1 MNHDAI
7 RKRLAALQSQI
18 VPETCFC
25 LVELPDGTEA
35 EKSIDEWWEHR
46 KEWRWKKMTR
56 GGDVSAV
63 LLVLAAIYDEVAEDA
78 MRKGDTA
85 AAARMTAESAQ
96 FLAQYERR
104 ASG

>member
-1 MNHDAI
+1 MNATI
-7 RKRLAALQSQI
+7 RKHLDALKSQI
-18 VPETCFC
+18 EPETCFC

-46 KEWRWKKMTR
+46 KEWSWKKMTR

-63 LLVLAAIYDEVAEDA
+63 LLVLAAINDEVAEDA

-85 AAARMTAESAQ
+85 AAARLTAESAQ

>member
-1 MNHDAI
+1 
-7 RKRLAALQSQI
+7 
-18 VPETCFC
+18 
-25 LVELPDGTEA
+25 
-35 EKSIDEWWEHR
+35 
-46 KEWRWKKMTR
+46 MTR

>member
-1 MNHDAI
+1 MSNESVK
-7 RKRLAALQSQI
+7 KRLAALKSQI

-46 KEWRWKKMTR
+46 KEWSWKKMTR
-56 GGDVSAV
+56 CGDVSAV
-63 LLVLAAIYDEVAEDA
+63 LLVLAAINDEVAEDA

-85 AAARMTAESAQ
+85 AAARLTAESAQ